1 MNMNAIDSIRH
12 ELDTLTRII
21 VETVPVEQIYLFGSY
36 AYGTPHKDSDL
47 DLYVVL
53 KDEAPMR
60 ELEAMDAIG
69 LATYKKRNR
78 AIDLLVHKKRKFLD
92 RSAGTAT
99 VERLVS
105 TKGIKIYG

>member
-1 MNMNAIDSIRH
+1 MNSVDSIRD
-12 ELDTLTRII
+12 ELDTLTKII
-21 VETVPVEQIYLFGSY
+21 AETVPVEQIYLFGSF

-53 KDEAPMR
+53 KDESPMR

-78 AIDLLVHKKRKFLD
+78 ALDLLVHKKEIFLD
-92 RSAGTAT
+92 RSKRITAIEKIVT
-99 VERLVS
+99 TE
-105 TKGIKIYG
+105 GIKIYG